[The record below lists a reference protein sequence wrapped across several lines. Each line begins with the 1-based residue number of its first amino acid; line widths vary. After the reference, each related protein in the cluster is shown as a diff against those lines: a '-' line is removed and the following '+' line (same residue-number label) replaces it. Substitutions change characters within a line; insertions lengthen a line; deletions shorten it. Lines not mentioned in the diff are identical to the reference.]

1 MLLLSNGQLSSIM
14 FLLSSLLTLTLL
26 LHSST
31 FACSCSG
38 PDPTP
43 CEAYGSA
50 DAVFI
55 GRAIDGEERKEES
68 GGGGKKWILLGGK
81 VRFVVE
87 QAFKGIYGNEVEVI
101 TWNGAQCGFGDF
113 TKGERYL
120 LYLNG
125 DYNEGFRAHMCSG
138 STHISD
144 ASEDLK
150 FLSGLASKTCGA
162 RLYGAVGNFEMD
174 YVRDNEGRQRSVVRV
189 YNAVPEITITA
200 RDKRG
205 QILTAVTNR
214 EGAFEFTGILPGVE
228 YTVRAELPGY
238 FQKTPSS
245 ERKIQIGACGC
256 GRINFPAFYDGSIS
270 GRITNPDGKP
280 GAKAEIAIV
289 RADDKVSRLKTQ
301 VSSATADKD
310 GRFILEKV
318 PPGNYVLG
326 VNITVAPRKDSP
338 YRPTWYPDAATRQE
352 AKIIEVGP
360 GEKLPGYDLVI
371 PRRLAERTIEGAVFW
386 PDGRPAT
393 DAYIYLSPSAQPGQ
407 GAGGELKSI
416 YTDNH
421 GRFKITGYEGIA
433 YYVVA
438 SCLRNKEEPVAL
450 RERIK
455 AEPPLVELKGENV
468 TGLRLTLSWNE
479 ETLRDFFEKKRDQQK

>member
-1 MLLLSNGQLSSIM
+1 MNLLSNRQLSSVV
-14 FLLSSLLTLTLL
+14 FLLASLLALTLL
-26 LHSST
+26 IHSST

-50 DAVFI
+50 AAVFI

-68 GGGGKKWILLGGK
+68 GNGGKKRILLGGK
-81 VRFVVE
+81 VRFIVE
-87 QAFKGIYGNEVEVI
+87 QSFKGVYENEVEVI

-138 STHISD
+138 SKHISG

-150 FLSGLASKTCGA
+150 FLSSLTGKTCGA

-174 YVRDNEGRQRSVVRV
+174 YVRDNEGLRSVVRV
-189 YNAVPEITITA
+189 YNGVPEITVTA
-200 RDKRG
+200 RDNRG

-214 EGAFEFTGILPGVE
+214 EGAYEFTGILPDVE

-238 FQKTPSS
+238 FQKTQFT

-256 GRINFPAFYDGSIS
+256 RRIDFPAIYDGSIS
-270 GRITNPDGKP
+270 GRVADPEGKP
-280 GAKAEIAIV
+280 GARAQIEIV
-289 RADDKVSRLKTQ
+289 RTDEKVSSIKTQ
-301 VSSATADKD
+301 VRSTITDKE
-310 GRFILEKV
+310 GRFVLEGV

-338 YRPTWYPDAATRQE
+338 YRPTWYPDAATRPE
-352 AKIIEVGP
+352 AKIIKVGP
-360 GEKLPGYDLVI
+360 GEKLSGYDLVI
-371 PRRLAERTIEGAVFW
+371 PRRLAERTVEGTVIW
-386 PDGRPAT
+386 PDGRPA
-393 DAYIYLSPSAQPGQ
+393 ARSYVYLSPSAQPGL
-407 GAGGELKSI
+407 GSGGLRTI
-416 YTDNH
+416 YTDNQ
-421 GRFKITGYEGIA
+421 GRFKITGYEGIS
-433 YYVVA
+433 YYVVV
-438 SCLRNKEEPVAL
+438 SGDLNRDGPPAL
-450 RERIK
+450 LK
-455 AEPPLVELKGENV
+455 TSYAEPPLVELKGENV
-468 TGLRLTLSWNE
+468 TGLKLTLTWDE
-479 ETLRDFFEKKRDQQK
+479 ESLNDFFKKKREQ